1 MFQPTIHLKNIPTLY
16 TSLKKFQ
23 PSIRLKSVSTLYPS
37 KKQIPE
43 KLLSLWA
50 NYEKDDFLRD
60 KLLLKEEITQDKF

>member
-1 MFQPTIHLKNIPTLY
+1 M
-16 TSLKKFQ
+16 FQ

-60 KLLLKEEITQDKF
+60 KLLTTNAQKKILLKEEITQDKF